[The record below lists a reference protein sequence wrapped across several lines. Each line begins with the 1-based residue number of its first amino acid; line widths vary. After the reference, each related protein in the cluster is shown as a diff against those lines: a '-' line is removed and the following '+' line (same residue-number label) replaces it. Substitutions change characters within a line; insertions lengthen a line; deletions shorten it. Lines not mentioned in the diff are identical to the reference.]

1 LAKCAIFSI
10 RYAQKWRLIV
20 DRRSFVKQTLGASIA
35 FGAFMK
41 TGNVFGAFADSAL
54 PYDLVA
60 IKGGEADSMFDE
72 GIKAL
77 GGMKS
82 FVKKGD
88 KVVVKPNI
96 GWDVSPERAGNTNPK
111 LVARIIQHCLE
122 AGAKEVSVV
131 DHPCDQW
138 QRCYSNSGIQKAA
151 SDAGARVIPG
161 ATASYYHDVSIP
173 KGKSLTSAQEHEV
186 ILDADVFINVPV
198 LKNHSGPRLTMA
210 MKNLMGNIW
219 DRQYWHRTDL
229 DQCIAD
235 FSTYRKPTLNVL
247 DAYTVMRQNG
257 PRGVSTADLVT
268 MKSQVISTDIVAT
281 DVAGARLF
289 GIDPFQ
295 VRYLKIASEMKVG
308 RSDLEKLKIKRISM

>member
-1 LAKCAIFSI
+1 
-10 RYAQKWRLIV
+10 
-20 DRRSFVKQTLGASIA
+20 
-35 FGAFMK
+35 MK
-41 TGNVFGAFADSAL
+41 TGSLLSELGNLQL

-60 IKGGEADSMFDE
+60 IKGGEPDSMFDS
-72 GIKAL
+72 GIAAL
-77 GGMKS
+77 GGMKA

-111 LVARIIQHCLE
+111 LVARIIQHCFD
-122 AGAKEVSVV
+122 AGAKDVSVV

-151 SDAGARVIPG
+151 SDVGAKVIPG
-161 ATASYYHDVSIP
+161 ASASYYHNVSVP
-173 KGKSLTSAQEHEV
+173 KGISLKSTQEHEV

-198 LKNHSGPRLTMA
+198 LKNHSGPRLTMG
-210 MKNLMGNIW
+210 MKNLMGNVW

-247 DAYTVMRQNG
+247 DAYYVMKRNG
-257 PRGVSTADLVT
+257 PRGISTGDLVM
-268 MKSQVISTDIVAT
+268 MKSQLISTDIVAL
-281 DVAGARLF
+281 DVAGAKLF
-289 GIDPFQ
+289 GIDPNE
-295 VRYLKIASEMKVG
+295 VRYIKVAEEMKVG
-308 RSDLEKLKIKRISM
+308 RADLENLNIKRISM

>member
-1 LAKCAIFSI
+1 M
-10 RYAQKWRLIV
+10 
-20 DRRSFVKQTLGASIA
+20 DRRAFVKQTIGASIA

-41 TGNVFGAFADSAL
+41 TGSVLGGLANITL

-60 IKGGEADSMFDE
+60 IKGGEPDSMFDQ

-77 GGMKS
+77 GGMKA

-111 LVARIIQHCLE
+111 LVARIIQHCFE
-122 AGAKEVSVV
+122 AGAKQVSVV

-138 QRCYSNSGIQKAA
+138 QRCYTNSGIQKAA
-151 SDAGARVIPG
+151 SDAGAKVIPG
-161 ATASYYHDVSIP
+161 ASASYYHDVSVP
-173 KGKSLTSAQEHEV
+173 NGRALKSTQEHEV

-198 LKNHSGPRLTMA
+198 LKNHSGPRLTMG
-210 MKNLMGNIW
+210 MKNLMGNVW
-219 DRQYWHRTDL
+219 DRNYWHRTDL

-247 DAYTVMRQNG
+247 DAYYVMKQNG
-257 PRGVSTADLVT
+257 PRGISVSDLVT
-268 MKSQVISTDIVAT
+268 MKSQVISADIVAL
-281 DVAGARLF
+281 DVAGAKLF
-289 GIDPFQ
+289 GMDPFA
-295 VRYLKIASEMKVG
+295 VRYVKIASDMKIG
-308 RSDLEKLKIKRISM
+308 RPDLENLNIKRISM

>member
-1 LAKCAIFSI
+1 M
-10 RYAQKWRLIV
+10 
-20 DRRSFVKQTLGASIA
+20 DRRTFVKQTLGASIA

-41 TGNVFGAFADSAL
+41 TGSLLSELGNLQL

-60 IKGGEADSMFDE
+60 IKGGEPDSMFDS
-72 GIKAL
+72 GIAAL
-77 GGMKS
+77 GGMKA

-111 LVARIIQHCLE
+111 LVARIIQHCFD
-122 AGAKEVSVV
+122 AGAKDVSVV

-151 SDAGARVIPG
+151 SDVGAKVIPG
-161 ATASYYHDVSIP
+161 ASASYYHNVSVP
-173 KGKSLTSAQEHEV
+173 KGISLKSTQEHEV

-198 LKNHSGPRLTMA
+198 LKNHSGPRLTMG
-210 MKNLMGNIW
+210 MKNLMGNVW

-247 DAYTVMRQNG
+247 DAYYVMKRNG
-257 PRGVSTADLVT
+257 PRGISTGDLVM
-268 MKSQVISTDIVAT
+268 MKSQLISTDIVAL
-281 DVAGARLF
+281 DVAGAKLF
-289 GIDPFQ
+289 GIDPNE
-295 VRYLKIASEMKVG
+295 VRYIKVAEEMKVG
-308 RSDLEKLKIKRISM
+308 RADLENLNIKRISM